1 MHIIILPSGEWVGTM
16 VQLVPEIELTVEA
29 LRSNEVF
36 DPLEFL
42 GTDVNVG

>member
-1 MHIIILPSGEWVGTM
+1 MHTIILPSGEWVGTT
-16 VQLVPEIELTVEA
+16 VQLAPEIELTAEA

-42 GTDVNVG
+42 GTDVSVG